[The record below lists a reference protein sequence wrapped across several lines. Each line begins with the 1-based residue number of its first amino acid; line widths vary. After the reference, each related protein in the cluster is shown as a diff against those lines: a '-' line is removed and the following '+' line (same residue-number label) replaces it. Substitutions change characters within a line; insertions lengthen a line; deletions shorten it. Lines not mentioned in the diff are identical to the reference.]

1 MNNNLLYLNSSN
13 ELIQSRNYQSQI
25 SQKEFEIRLI
35 DINNKYAFSDN
46 NTDFSNSMKRQNIE
60 LEIHNLKNHRDNH
73 INNAIGYALDLAL
86 MEINNN
92 ISYSMFFQAKDGIR
106 DMKVTDDITL

>member
-60 LEIHNLKNHRDNH
+60 LEIHNLKNHRANH
-73 INNAIGYALDLAL
+73 INNAIGYALDLA
-86 MEINNN
+86 
-92 ISYSMFFQAKDGIR
+92 
-106 DMKVTDDITL
+106 

>member
-35 DINNKYAFSDN
+35 DINNN
-46 NTDFSNSMKRQNIE
+46 MLLVI
-60 LEIHNLKNHRDNH
+60 
-73 INNAIGYALDLAL
+73 
-86 MEINNN
+86 
-92 ISYSMFFQAKDGIR
+92 
-106 DMKVTDDITL
+106 ITLIFLIA